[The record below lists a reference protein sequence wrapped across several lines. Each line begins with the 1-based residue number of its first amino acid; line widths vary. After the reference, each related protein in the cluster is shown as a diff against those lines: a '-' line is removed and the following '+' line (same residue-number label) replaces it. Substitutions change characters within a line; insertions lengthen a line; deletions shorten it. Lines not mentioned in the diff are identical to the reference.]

1 MIQLNLLLP
10 EQNLQGIPK
19 TKIEENLKYK
29 KEILSNTSKDY
40 DFAVYHELT
49 LIIIFLADH
58 SFLRICQYEAKR
70 IMFFL

>member
-29 KEILSNTSKDY
+29 KRN
-40 DFAVYHELT
+40 
-49 LIIIFLADH
+49 II
-58 SFLRICQYEAKR
+58 
-70 IMFFL
+70 